1 MAKVC
6 INCGKKIGL
15 MVKEPPLELCGGHV
29 LCDDC
34 AEPIRR
40 RIGKLYNLKTTAE
53 FNEAKAEIL
62 QECKKHYS
70 ATVTDAV
77 EERIN
82 DIYTNSLR
90 TQLEPEVVAEENAQ
104 IEKAKREADLAFK
117 KLAENQMLTTGYD
130 FSGYKITKYT
140 GIISGEVVLGTSFL
154 SEFSASLSDLL
165 GSQSWAFADKL
176 DTAKKAAIDKLTYKS
191 AEKGGN
197 AVIGIDFDYI
207 TFANNMIG
215 VVANGTSVVIEKIE

>member
-1 MAKVC
+1 M
-6 INCGKKIGL
+6 
-15 MVKEPPLELCGGHV
+15 
-29 LCDDC
+29 
-34 AEPIRR
+34 
-40 RIGKLYNLKTTAE
+40 KTTAE

-70 ATVTDAV
+70 TTVTDAV

-117 KLAENQMLTTGYD
+117 KLAESQMLTTGYD

-140 GIISGEVVLGTSFL
+140 GIISG
-154 SEFSASLSDLL
+154 
-165 GSQSWAFADKL
+165 
-176 DTAKKAAIDKLTYKS
+176 
-191 AEKGGN
+191 
-197 AVIGIDFDYI
+197 
-207 TFANNMIG
+207 
-215 VVANGTSVVIEKIE
+215 